1 MWAEALLK
9 VCKKELEDL
18 RGQPPFVLN
27 STEPRAEWSRVRQNV
42 WFKDFIVWSQ
52 RNRVAVEGLRQL
64 SGMVYLL

>member
-27 STEPRAEWSRVRQNV
+27 STEPRAEWSRVRQKGQV
-42 WFKDFIVWSQ
+42 CGLKILLF
-52 RNRVAVEGLRQL
+52 GLR
-64 SGMVYLL
+64 GTG